1 MRDLPRLE
9 EALEQWLLATTPL
22 PSERIAVRAAAG
34 RVAAE
39 DVRAPQPVPHFSRSA
54 MDGYVCHDS
63 DVRGASADRPV
74 YLRITGAARMGEPP
88 GRGPGSGEAWT
99 ITTGAPMPECG
110 DRVVPFEGTHSDGD
124 HLRIGFPP
132 GPKMHVAAPGEDIRA
147 GAALISAGQ
156 VIRPPMAGALAA
168 CGIAT
173 MRVVRRPRVALVAT
187 GDELVEPQDGGPA
200 LPPGRVFNSNAVTLG
215 GLLHAA
221 GCEVEYR
228 GIVPDRPEAM
238 RPAFAA
244 VRDGCDVAVST
255 GGVSVGRHDAVHR
268 TWLDLGARRV
278 VGRID
283 LKPGGPFFAGRFS
296 DGWVVG
302 LSGTPVASLAT
313 FHLLVRPFLARLSGR
328 RHAVR
333 PQVTASLVTGYPR
346 PTTRPRALWA
356 KLETD
361 AGKRPTVEL
370 LVGES
375 QGNFASLL
383 DANALVLVPPP
394 APPLAPGT
402 RVTAL
407 ALDREEDGDR
417 LTIGRP
423 VPGPL
428 AIGVVG
434 ESDSGKTTVI
444 AGLLHRLAREGVRA
458 AALKHAAHGFD
469 LERAGSDSQRMFA
482 AGAAMVIAAGPTETV
497 LRLDGSLD
505 APDRLIALAV
515 AVAEEAWGAPPVLVL
530 MEGFEHPLRPVI
542 HVGRQKPGAAAG
554 QILAALPAIAALTPE
569 SLDEVLRN
577 VVDIVATRLRAA
589 RLNGKGVTD
598 VRGD

>member
-1 MRDLPRLE
+1 ME
-9 EALEQWLLATTPL
+9 EALEHWLLATTPL
-22 PSERIAVRAAAG
+22 PSEPISVQAAAG
-34 RVAAE
+34 RVAAQ
-39 DVRAPQPVPHFSRSA
+39 DVRAPQSVPHFSRSA
-54 MDGYVCHDS
+54 MDGYVCHDF

-74 YLRITGAARMGEPP
+74 NLRITGAVSMGERP
-88 GRGPGSGEAWT
+88 GRGPGMGEAWT
-99 ITTGAPMPECG
+99 ITTGAPMPRCG
-110 DRVVPFEGTHSDGD
+110 DRVVPFEGTRSDGD

-132 GPKMHVAAPGEDIRA
+132 GPKRHVADPGEDIRA
-147 GAALISAGQ
+147 GAALISTGQ

-168 CGIAT
+168 CGVGT
-173 MRVVRRPRVALVAT
+173 VRVVRRPRVALVAT

-200 LPPGRVFNSNAVTLG
+200 LPAGRIFNSNAVTLG
-215 GLLHAA
+215 GLLRAA
-221 GCEVEYR
+221 GCDVEYR

-238 RPAFAA
+238 RAAFAA

-328 RHAVR
+328 RHVVR

-346 PTTRPRALWA
+346 PTTRPRALWG
-356 KLETD
+356 KLDTD
-361 AGKRPTVEL
+361 AGKHPAVEL
-370 LVGES
+370 LTGAS
-375 QGNFASLL
+375 QGNFASVV

-407 ALDREEDGDR
+407 VLDREEDGER
-417 LTIGRP
+417 LSIGRP
-423 VPGPL
+423 LPGPL

-444 AGLLHRLAREGVRA
+444 AGLLRRLAREGVRA
-458 AALKHAAHGFD
+458 AALKHAAHGYD
-469 LERAGSDSQRMFA
+469 VEREGSDSQRMFA
-482 AGAAMVIAAGPTETV
+482 AGAVMVIAAGPAETV

-515 AVAEEAWGAPPVLVL
+515 AVADEAWGAPPALIL
-530 MEGFEHPLRPVI
+530 MEGFQHPGRPVI
-542 HVGRQKPGAAAG
+542 HVGPQKPGVAAG
-554 QILAALPAIAALTPE
+554 QVLAALPAIAALTPE
-569 SLDEVLRN
+569 SLDEILRN

-589 RLNGKGVTD
+589 GVD
-598 VRGD
+598 GQGVADILGD